1 MSWFSTLASV
11 AVPVLGTV
19 LGTRANNQ
27 AAERTAEGATQAAA
41 INADAQGAA
50 RQEYRE
56 AANRGI
62 RAINA
67 GTDQAIGTIRPML
80 YVPPRMTDAQRS
92 GLDDLTRSGNA
103 QLAASGL
110 RGAGRAGVSA
120 VMDQR
125 RRFIQSATA
134 ENEGVA
140 RDARSRIASIKAGR
154 GAAIAGTETGLGSQI
169 GGSLGQQGQVTAGA
183 TRTAADASAGAG
195 LANANLTGSA
205 LGTIGAII
213 ADEMKSTRSDP
224 YGSYSRPDV

>member
-1 MSWFSTLASV
+1 MSWFSTVASF
-11 AVPVLGTV
+11 AAPVLGTV

-27 AAERTAEGATQAAA
+27 AAERTAEGATEAAR
-41 INADAQGAA
+41 INADAQTAA
-50 RQEYRE
+50 RAEYRD

-62 RAINA
+62 RAIQA
-67 GTDQAIGTIRPML
+67 GTNEAIGTLSPML
-80 YVPPRMTDAQRS
+80 YVPPRMTEAQRS
-92 GLDDLTRSGNA
+92 GLDDLTRTGNA

-110 RGAGRAGVSA
+110 RGAGRAGVGA
-120 VMDQR
+120 VLDQR

-140 RDARSRIASIKAGR
+140 RDTRSRISGIQAGR

-169 GGSLGQQGQVTAGA
+169 GGSLGQQGQY
-183 TRTAADASAGAG
+183 TAAATQTGANAAAGAG

-224 YGSYSRPDV
+224 YGSYSRSDV